1 MPTPAGPITRRND
14 AARRL
19 SLRALSLRA
28 RRRPKPLTMLP
39 VLTLA
44 HWLSLHGLV
53 TAVALLVYV
62 ITAHVLNQRR
72 QPAAAVAWVLFILLI
87 PYLALPAFL
96 VFGSRKRTRPVRIGP
111 VVPVAD
117 DAPWP
122 EQTAFALRQPP
133 PVGYEAL
140 AIHADGAAA
149 RDALWSVIDGARHT
163 LDVCTFIIGADR
175 FGREVVERLAAKAR
189 AGVTVR
195 LMVDGLGQI
204 MGGRADLAPLQ
215 AAGGHCV
222 RFVPP
227 LQSPLRGRTN
237 LRNHRKLVLADT
249 GRSGERLWCGGRNL
263 AGEYFTGNDH
273 GEVWHDLSFDLRGA
287 FVQQAAA
294 LFRHDWRFAGG
305 RPALPPPPPAA
316 LLPGPPALGEAASAS
331 AGRAQLIASGPDQG
345 DDTVQ
350 AMLVTAAYRARHRL
364 VIVTPYFVPDA
375 ALLGALALAARRGV
389 ALELLLP
396 ARSNH
401 RMSDIARGRALRALV
416 AAGARVWLVPR
427 MLHAKLVIV
436 DDDLAL
442 AGSANVDSR
451 SLFLNYELMVA
462 FRDPAAVAGFA
473 RWVDAERAQARAS
486 TARRA
491 GLLRDLGEGL
501 VLWVGFQL

>member
-1 MPTPAGPITRRND
+1 MARRGGYPCGPRRNAPAG
-14 AARRL
+14 AA
-19 SLRALSLRA
+19 
-28 RRRPKPLTMLP
+28 KPLTMLP

-53 TAVALLVYV
+53 TVAALLIYV

-96 VFGSRKRTRPVRIGP
+96 VFGSRKRTRPVRLGP
-111 VVPVAD
+111 VQPMTD

-133 PVGYEAL
+133 PADYEAL

-149 RDALWSVIDGARHT
+149 RDALWSLIDGARHT
-163 LDVCTFIIGADR
+163 IDVCTFIIGSDR
-175 FGREVVERLAAKAR
+175 FGAAVVERLAARAK

-195 LMVDGLGQI
+195 LMVDGLGQM

-237 LRNHRKLVLADT
+237 LRNHRKLVLADA
-249 GRSGERLWCGGRNL
+249 GRDGERLWCGGRNL
-263 AGEYFTGNDH
+263 AGEYFTGSDA

-287 FVQQAAA
+287 FVQQAGA

-305 RPALPPPPPAA
+305 RPALPPPPLAV
-316 LLPGPPALGEAASAS
+316 LPGAPPAPPRA
-331 AGRAQLIASGPDQG
+331 AGRAQLIASGPDQS

-350 AMLVTAAYRARHRL
+350 ALLVTAAYRARRRL

-375 ALLGALALAARRGV
+375 ALLAALALAARRGV

-401 RMSDIARGRALRALV
+401 RMSDIARGRALRTLV
-416 AAGARVWLVPR
+416 AAGASVRLVPH

-436 DDDLAL
+436 DDELAL

-462 FRDPAAVAGFA
+462 FHDPVAVAGFA
-473 RWVDAERAQARAS
+473 RWYEAERRHGRQS
-486 TARRA
+486 TRRSA